1 VVDVTVS
8 ARIGRPRAEVA
19 AYAADPA
26 TAPEWYRNIHAATYR
41 TPKPLGLGTEV
52 DFTARF
58 MGRTLSYTY
67 RVEEFVPLERL
78 VMATVQGPFPMRT
91 TYMWRDDGDGSTVMA
106 LRNEGGPRG
115 LARFADPLIAAM
127 VRRTTAK
134 ELERLKEILE
144 DGPRPHR

>member
-1 VVDVTVS
+1 
-8 ARIGRPRAEVA
+8 
-19 AYAADPA
+19 
-26 TAPEWYRNIHAATYR
+26 
-41 TPKPLGLGTEV
+41 
-52 DFTARF
+52 
-58 MGRTLSYTY
+58 
-67 RVEEFVPLERL
+67 
-78 VMATVQGPFPMRT
+78 
-91 TYMWRDDGDGSTVMA
+91 MA